1 MTPYAVQMTATDL
14 MNGSVHRNVRQ
25 RLLLFYHIYGRKPEK
40 NYNTYKKNYTI
51 EIQKNYLNIKLKNC
65 IGILTR
71 NRKYQLHE
79 DRPYDIVK
87 GYRRTF
93 RSLFL
98 QFTGSSPQFQEKL
111 QKRIENRRVMRFEG
125 IEAGIFLLSA
135 V

>member
-1 MTPYAVQMTATDL
+1 MCGRDCFYFTIFTVESQKKITIHTKKL
-14 MNGSVHRNVRQ
+14 HNRN
-25 RLLLFYHIYGRKPEK
+25 PEK
-40 NYNTYKKNYTI
+40 LFKHKIKNS
-51 EIQKNYLNIKLKNC
+51 

-79 DRPYDIVK
+79 DRPYDTVK

-125 IEAGIFLLSA
+125 IGAGIFLLSA

>member
-1 MTPYAVQMTATDL
+1 MCGRDC
-14 MNGSVHRNVRQ
+14 
-25 RLLLFYHIYGRKPEK
+25 FYFTIFTVESQKKITIHIQK
-40 NYNTYKKNYTI
+40 NHTI
-51 EIQKNYLNIKLKNC
+51 EIRKNYLNIKLKNC

>member
-1 MTPYAVQMTATDL
+1 MTLYAVQMTATDL

-25 RLLLFYHIYGRKPEK
+25 RLLLFYHIYGRKPE
-40 NYNTYKKNYTI
+40 
-51 EIQKNYLNIKLKNC
+51 NYLNKKLKNC

-79 DRPYDIVK
+79 DSPYDIVK

-98 QFTGSSPQFQEKL
+98 QFTGRSPQFQEKL

-125 IEAGIFLLSA
+125 IGAGIFWLSA